1 MHPSPARPEDR
12 PPAPGPA
19 PRPARE
25 PAPAPVVAPEAG
37 PGAGPGA
44 GGGLA
49 GAAGGLWAGPRRALT
64 AGLVLTITFIA
75 SEALAVVTV
84 MPLVARDLGGLDLYG
99 WVFSAFMLGSV
110 VGIVVAGREA
120 DRRGPGGPYVAGL
133 ALFAAGL
140 LVAGLAPAMPVLVAG
155 RALQGLGAGAVPA
168 VAYVSIGRSLPERLR
183 PRMMAVLSTAWVAP
197 GVAGPAAAVAVA
209 HLLGWRWVFLGLVP
223 VVAVTGS
230 LAIPA
235 LFRLGRP
242 PPGPPGAG
250 AASAVEHKIADGVG
264 TAAGAGLF
272 LAGLTQLSG
281 GGLAGPLLGV
291 LLVLAGAGLGLPLL
305 RRLLPAGTLRARP
318 GLPATILARGVLTFA
333 FFGAD
338 AYVTLTITT
347 VRHHSPALAGLA
359 VTGSTLGWTAGAWV
373 QARLSQRWAGRRLVA
388 TGLVIVLAG
397 QAAMALVLL
406 PAVPVAAGIA
416 AWTAAGTGMGLA
428 YAPISLLMLAQAP
441 PGREGWASA
450 SLNLTDVLG
459 TAIGIGVGGAAV
471 ADAVRTGRP
480 VAAGVAIAFAA
491 AAAAALAGLAIT
503 RRLPAR
509 PAGGDPPGP

>member
-1 MHPSPARPEDR
+1 MRTSSPSREDR
-12 PPAPGPA
+12 PPAPEPGRDDGPA
-19 PRPARE
+19 D
-25 PAPAPVVAPEAG
+25 
-37 PGAGPGA
+37 PG
-44 GGGLA
+44 
-49 GAAGGLWAGPRRALT
+49 GGLWAGPRRALT

-120 DRRGPGGPYVAGL
+120 DRRGPGLPYIAGL
-133 ALFAAGL
+133 VLFAAGL

-168 VAYVSIGRSLPERLR
+168 CAYVAIGRSLPGRLR

-197 GVAGPAAAVAVA
+197 GVAGPAASVAVA
-209 HLLGWRWVFLGLVP
+209 HLFGWRWVFGGLVP
-223 VVAVTGS
+223 VVAVTGT

-242 PPGPPGAG
+242 GPRAAG
-250 AASAVEHKIADGVG
+250 ASEHRLADGVG

-281 GGLAGPLLGV
+281 GGLAGPGLGALLIV
-291 LLVLAGAGLGLPLL
+291 AGAGLGIARL
-305 RRLLPAGTLRARP
+305 RRLLPAGTLRARR

-338 AYVTLTITT
+338 AYVTLTVTT
-347 VRHHSPALAGLA
+347 VRQHSPALAGLA
-359 VTGSTLGWTAGAWV
+359 VTGSTLGWTAGAWI

-388 TGLVIVLAG
+388 TGLVLVLAG
-397 QAAMALVLL
+397 QAGMALVLL

-416 AWTAAGTGMGLA
+416 AWTAAGIGMGLA

-450 SLNLTDVLG
+450 SLNLMDVLG
-459 TAIGIGVGGAAV
+459 TAIGIGIGGAAV
-471 ADAVRTGRP
+471 AGAVRTGRP
-480 VAAGVAIAFAA
+480 VAAGVAIAFAVAMA
-491 AAAAALAGLAIT
+491 AAVAGLAVT
-503 RRLPAR
+503 RALPAR
-509 PAGGDPPGP
+509 PAAAGQPEPAPGAVT